1 MQLLVL
7 QILAT
12 LLGFFHLLGAVWF
25 NSICNTTFDGPKIVY
40 YQYCMPIKK
49 KERWEGEDIKE
60 TYQKD

>member
-12 LLGFFHLLGAVWF
+12 LLGFLLDAVWF
-25 NSICNTTFDGPKIVY
+25 NSIFNTTFYGPKIVY

-49 KERWEGEDIKE
+49 KERREGEDIKE
-60 TYQKD
+60 TYQKE

>member
-12 LLGFFHLLGAVWF
+12 LLGFLLDAVWF
-25 NSICNTTFDGPKIVY
+25 NSICNTTFYGPKIVY

-49 KERWEGEDIKE
+49 RDGRGRI
-60 TYQKD
+60 